1 VKEILE
7 ETKGVPP
14 VPQSPPFSMSRPP
27 PAAILGL
34 FWGLSEFLL
43 TMAKRSKSN
52 VISKDRHSLGLIWL
66 VNLSA
71 IALGI
76 FAARRLYGYGLPW
89 PKAALETGYCLFAL
103 GLVLRWYAVI
113 YLGRFFTTN
122 VAIAADHRV
131 IDSGPYRFVRHPSY
145 IGSLLATLGLSLS
158 FQNWISFLVIFVP
171 ICAVM
176 RWRIHV
182 EEQALTS
189 ALGTAYATYA
199 RRTKRLIP
207 FIY

>member
-1 VKEILE
+1 
-7 ETKGVPP
+7 
-14 VPQSPPFSMSRPP
+14 
-27 PAAILGL
+27 
-34 FWGLSEFLL
+34 
-43 TMAKRSKSN
+43 
-52 VISKDRHSLGLIWL
+52 
-66 VNLSA
+66 
-71 IALGI
+71 LGI
-76 FAARRLYGYGLPW
+76 FAASRLYGYGLPW
-89 PKAALETGYCLFAL
+89 PKAALETGCCLFAL

-131 IDSGPYRFVRHPSY
+131 IDSGPYRFVCHPSY
-145 IGSLLATLGLSLS
+145 TGSLLATLGLSLS

-189 ALGTAYATYA
+189 ALGPAYAGYA